1 MSIKTGYY
9 VECIYDLYRGKDNK
23 EEKLEMATEEA
34 PFQFIL
40 GKGFAMPAF
49 EKHLEGLNE
58 GDTFDFNLDPKDAF
72 GEVREDLILKLEKSV
87 FTNHEGEFD
96 AEHVV
101 EGNMLPMQ
109 TNDGQVVHGQ
119 VTEVGDSHV
128 EMDFNHPYAGLDLHF
143 VGKITVARE
152 ATAEDEATLHARLH
166 GHNCGGGCGDC
177 HSDDSCDSS
186 SNEGCSCGCGCGC
199 H

>member
-58 GDTFDFNLDPKDAF
+58 GDTFDFNLAPEEAF

-101 EGNMLPMQ
+101 EGTCYRCKQ
-109 TNDGQVVHGQ
+109 TMVRWYTD
-119 VTEVGDSHV
+119 
-128 EMDFNHPYAGLDLHF
+128 
-143 VGKITVARE
+143 R
-152 ATAEDEATLHARLH
+152 
-166 GHNCGGGCGDC
+166 
-177 HSDDSCDSS
+177 
-186 SNEGCSCGCGCGC
+186 
-199 H
+199 